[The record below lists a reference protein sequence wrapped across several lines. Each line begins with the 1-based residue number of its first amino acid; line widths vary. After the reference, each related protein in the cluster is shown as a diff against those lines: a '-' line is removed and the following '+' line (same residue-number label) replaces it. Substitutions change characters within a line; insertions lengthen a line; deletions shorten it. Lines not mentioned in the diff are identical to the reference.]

1 VTVTAIAA
9 YRVPAFRRYALGQA
23 VSVLG
28 DQVWYVA
35 LSWAAVQIASP
46 RAAGAV
52 LAVSS
57 VPRLAF
63 MLFGGVLV
71 DRRGPRELMI
81 HSDVIRAGV
90 AFGAAAIAM
99 WRPSV
104 VLLVVVALVFGIAD
118 AVFLPAAS
126 ALQPRLLEP
135 AQYASGNA
143 TTSLVNRAAL
153 TLGAPL
159 GGLLVAFGGLPLACV
174 VNAVT
179 FLVSVAALR
188 SLAPVP
194 PIAAPAST
202 GSGLREGLAYIIRSR
217 ILWSVLLAGLL
228 CNIGFVGPMNVG
240 LALTSDAYA
249 WGASGIGAMLSGFGI
264 GTIVS
269 GLFVLRRVPQRGVGP
284 IIAACMV
291 LQGISVVVPALTS
304 HLPIAVAATFVA
316 GLTSGPAG
324 ILLSAVAQHAT
335 DDAFRGRVG
344 SVSSLANLGITPLAM
359 AAMGLAAARF
369 GLVPAFAVS
378 GALEF
383 LGAAVCLA
391 VAPLRRARI

>member
-1 VTVTAIAA
+1 MTAVAA

-46 RAAGAV
+46 AAAGAV

-57 VPRLAF
+57 VPRLIF

-71 DRRGPRELMI
+71 DRRGPRDLMI

-90 AFGAAAIAM
+90 AFAAAAIAL
-99 WRPSV
+99 WSPSV
-104 VLLVVVALVFGIAD
+104 VLLVVVALVFGTAD

-159 GGLLVAFGGLPLACV
+159 GGLLVAYGGLALACV

-188 SLAPVP
+188 SLERLP
-194 PIAAPAST
+194 PIAASAKE
-202 GSGLREGLAYIIRSR
+202 SGMREGLAYIGRSR
-217 ILWSVLLAGLL
+217 LLCSVLLAGLL

-240 LALTSDAYA
+240 LALTSNAFG
-249 WGASGIGAMLSGFGI
+249 WGASGIGAMLSGFGV
-264 GTIVS
+264 GTILS
-269 GLFVLRRVPQRGVGP
+269 GLIFVRYQPRRGVGP
-284 IIAACMV
+284 LTALCMV
-291 LQGISVVVPALTS
+291 VQGISVVVPALTA
-304 HLPIAVAATFVA
+304 HLPVAVAATFVA
-316 GLTSGPAG
+316 GLTSMPAG
-324 ILLSAVAQHAT
+324 ILLSAVAQYAT
-335 DDAFRGRVG
+335 DDAYRGRVG

-359 AAMGLAAARF
+359 AAMGFAAARY
-369 GLVPAFAVS
+369 GRVPAFVVS

-383 LGAAVCLA
+383 LGAAVCLGVPA
-391 VAPLRRARI
+391 LRTARLP

>member
-1 VTVTAIAA
+1 MTAVAA

-35 LSWAAVQIASP
+35 LSWAAVQVAGAA
-46 RAAGAV
+46 AAGAV
-52 LAVSS
+52 LAASS
-57 VPRLAF
+57 LPRLVF
-63 MLFGGVLV
+63 VLFGGVLV

-81 HSDVIRAGV
+81 NSDLVRALV
-90 AFGAAAIAM
+90 AFAAAAIAV
-99 WRPSV
+99 WQPSV
-104 VLLVVVALVFGIAD
+104 VLLVVVAVVFGTAD

-143 TTSLVNRAAL
+143 TTSLANRAAL

-159 GGLLVAFGGLPLACV
+159 GGLLVAVGGLSLACV

-194 PIAAPAST
+194 AAAS
-202 GSGLREGLAYIIRSR
+202 GDRRESGLREGLAYIGRSPLLR
-217 ILWSVLLAGLL
+217 SVLLAGLL
-228 CNIGFVGPMNVG
+228 CNLGFVGPMNVG
-240 LALTSDAYA
+240 LALVSDAYG

-264 GTIVS
+264 GTILS
-269 GLFVLRRVPQRGVGP
+269 GLFLVRGRVRSAIGP
-284 IIAACMV
+284 IVAACMV
-291 LQGISVVVPALTS
+291 AQGVAVIMPAITT
-304 HLPIAVAATFVA
+304 HLIVAVGATFVA
-316 GLTSGPAG
+316 GLTSSPAG
-324 ILLSAVAQHAT
+324 ILLSAVTQNAT
-335 DDAFRGRVG
+335 DDAYRGRVG

-359 AAMGLAAARF
+359 AAMGLAAAQF
-369 GLVPAFAVS
+369 GLVPAFAAS

-383 LGAAVCLA
+383 LGAAVCLL
-391 VAPLRRARI
+391 APQLRRATA